1 MITTYD
7 RKWRRIYFMIT
18 KRSMPQNRL
27 DCEII
32 DYNVSQIII
41 ARVQLCTRSSSSGF
55 PTAFRDRCMPRNDRV
70 GIFRP
75 RIPARQAV
83 TPTSSLRNYIERQ
96 GNQRNLSIIQP
107 MVPPYTHSPFL
118 SLSLSLFLCFS
129 VSLFSSRSGRTT
141 RQAAKYTRN
150 YNLSSS
156 RAHEGRFLAL
166 DSASR
171 RGDPPVLPRNY
182 SPRERVRRYRARTHA
197 RSRARA
203 HQHAAVAS
211 ILARVAPLSRR
222 VYRPR
227 AHMRPHRRTPRA
239 AGSPG

>member
-1 MITTYD
+1 
-7 RKWRRIYFMIT
+7 
-18 KRSMPQNRL
+18 MPQNRL

-118 SLSLSLFLCFS
+118 SLSLS
-129 VSLFSSRSGRTT
+129 VSLFLRFSVFFPVWSDDPSGRKIYSKLQSIQFARARGSLSCPRFGLEKRRPSGPSTKLL
-141 RQAAKYTRN
+141 AARACA
-150 YNLSSS
+150 SIS
-156 RAHEGRFLAL
+156 RAHTRA
-166 DSASR
+166 
-171 RGDPPVLPRNY
+171 LPR
-182 SPRERVRRYRARTHA
+182 PRAPTRCSRVDTRTSSAAIAPRISAARTHA
-197 RSRARA
+197 TAPANPSRGGESG
-203 HQHAAVAS
+203 VN
-211 ILARVAPLSRR
+211 RR
-222 VYRPR
+222 
-227 AHMRPHRRTPRA
+227 RR
-239 AGSPG
+239 G